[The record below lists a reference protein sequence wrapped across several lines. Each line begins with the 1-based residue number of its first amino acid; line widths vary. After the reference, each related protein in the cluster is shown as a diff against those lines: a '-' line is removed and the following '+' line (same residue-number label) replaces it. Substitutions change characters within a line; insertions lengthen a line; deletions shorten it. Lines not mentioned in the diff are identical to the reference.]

1 MMSSFG
7 TLLAR
12 FIVMK
17 HVMISL
23 IMALAAEMTW
33 AQPSMTMDDCMR
45 YAVEHSTKVLTRRVE
60 ASRAKNDY
68 MAARASFLPT
78 VEAQVSGQYSWGRNI
93 DPETNTYNNVTTFN
107 NYYML
112 YASLPVF
119 DGFATVNA
127 FKQARLAR
135 SISETAIQQAQDEQA
150 IQVMQLF
157 IETVYAQRSIDLASA
172 KLADSHQLLHKTQ
185 RMFDLGEKS
194 RPDVAQIASQ
204 VATDQYNLLHQQ
216 NTARQA
222 LLALKSA
229 MNYPASDSLSLSME
243 PNMVPIPSASADTLY
258 QGFAFFSPELRL
270 AENAVGDARY
280 SFRIQRAALLPR
292 LTLSAEVATNFYRN
306 ITQGGSP
313 SFSSQWS
320 NNMGE
325 YLVLSLRIP
334 IWDASNW
341 RSVKRAKSNIAKA
354 QIELE
359 EKRRKLRDDI
369 QRAVMDRDGY
379 AAELRQMKQ
388 KVISDSIAAHLSTRK
403 YEEGILSTFDLQTA
417 TQTLLESRIK
427 LLQTQLLLCMKQKLV
442 DYYKGRKLY

>member
-1 MMSSFG
+1 M
-7 TLLAR
+7 
-12 FIVMK
+12 MK

-157 IETVYAQRSIDLASA
+157 IEAVYAQRSIDLASV

-194 RPDVAQIASQ
+194 RPDVAQIESQ

-229 MNYPASDSLSLSME
+229 MNYPTEDSLALSYTSETETSTLDDAQSLF
-243 PNMVPIPSASADTLY
+243 A
-258 QGFAFFSPELRL
+258 GFSSVSPELRL
-270 AENAVGDARY
+270 AENSVCDARY
-280 SFRIQRAALLPR
+280 SYRIQKAQLLPR

-306 ITQGGSP
+306 LSQGEYL
-313 SFSSQWS
+313 SFSSQFS
-320 NNMGE
+320 NNRGE
-325 YLVLSLRIP
+325 YLVLSLNIP
-334 IWDASNW
+334 IFNPAAWKQL
-341 RSVKRAKSNIAKA
+341 RRAKTEVALA
-354 QIELE
+354 QIQLD
-359 EKRRKLRDDI
+359 EKRRKLHDDI

-379 AAELRQMKQ
+379 AAELRQMQQ
-388 KVISDSIAAHLSTRK
+388 KVISDSITAHLATRK
-403 YEEGILSTFDLQTA
+403 YEEGMLSTFDLQTA